1 MKRTFK
7 HIAIFSFILVLGV
20 LLLTGCVPQS
30 TTDDNTN
37 KCAHVEVVD
46 EAVAPTC
53 TTSGRTKGSHC
64 SLCGEILV
72 AQQVKAAYGHKEV
85 DDLGYAPTCT
95 TDGLTDGKHCTVCS
109 EVFIE
114 SNVIPALG
122 HTKVTDHGYA
132 ATCTADGLT
141 DGSHCSVCN
150 TVFVAQTVIPAAHTY
165 GEWVVTDPTED
176 ADGLKT
182 RECSYCGDVESEI
195 IESLTHDHS
204 KWAVTTL
211 SAVAPT
217 CTETGLTEGQ
227 QCSKCLEIL
236 VAQTVVPA
244 TGHTYTHTAVAPTC
258 TADGYTV
265 HACACGD
272 SYTDAPVDA
281 LGHVEVILSAVN
293 PTCLKDGKTEGKQ
306 CSRCKEIYVA
316 QETVPATGHT
326 EIDVP
331 ATAPTCT
338 AAGRTAGKKCTV
350 CGISTQQSVPKLGHN
365 DVTVPLKDPT
375 CTEIGWYEYTA
386 CTRCNRTTGYYE
398 RAALGHNEVNTPT
411 VQPTCTSNGTVG
423 GKHCSRCNTVL
434 VQPDLL
440 DSLGGHTYALGLMP
454 STSGIYAPVCTKC
467 SELKPMSVITYAD
480 YGAVGDGKTDDSE
493 AIRKAHNAAN
503 YLRLPVE
510 GSAGATYYIGAITK
524 TITIKTDTDWKG
536 AKFIF
541 DDSTIR
547 WDNATLRSVHVFT
560 VEHDDKY
567 LYYDVAVPEA
577 LKKNGLKAGQANIGM
592 TFDGPCMLLIENSNE
607 KIFKRYGVNQDNG
620 DNKQEVIYVDAN
632 GNVIGTPIQYDYS
645 TITSIKMYS
654 VDDTPITV
662 GNASIVTIVPNPKA
676 QDPNYENNYCFFNR
690 GILVRR
696 SNTTLYNIIH
706 TIEGEDMSVIIDR
719 DGDGKTGDAKNADGL
734 PEKWTDDKSYGV
746 PYSGFFVFE
755 YSYNVKLDTCQ
766 VQGHQA
772 YNFYQSGG
780 RNEMGSYDISAKYC
794 IGLQFLS
801 VAQREN
807 YGEYASDTVITNRFM
822 YHGIM
827 GSYYCRNIVMDN
839 CYLDRFDSHKGMHSA
854 TITNSTLGFG
864 ILVIGGGELYIENVY
879 RVSEGTFILLRED
892 YNSIFDGN
900 ITIKDCRMGPTVT
913 SIITGSWRSY
923 ETGLPNYMVR
933 SLTIDGLV
941 VETTGGYGSFSTYK
955 IYLFNIGGASKTSTS
970 DSLNPVIL
978 PTSVTY
984 ANVTTSK
991 VSGSGYG
998 KLQVNASKNSGD
1010 AFSTVTVTQ
1019 K

>member
-1 MKRTFK
+1 M
-7 HIAIFSFILVLGV
+7 IFGV
-20 LLLTGCVPQS
+20 LALVGCEIVTPS
-30 TTDDNTN
+30 SDVTP
-37 KCAHVEVVD
+37 KCAHVVVVD
-46 EAVAPTC
+46 EAVTPTC
-53 TTSGRTKGSHC
+53 TTSGLTQGSHC
-64 SLCGEILV
+64 SLCGQVLT
-72 AQQVKAAYGHKEV
+72 AQQVKAAYGHKMT

-95 TDGLTDGKHCTVCS
+95 KAGLSDGSHCSICG
-109 EVFIE
+109 EV
-114 SNVIPALG
+114 NVVQVIIPALG
-122 HTKVTDHGYA
+122 HTKVTDRGYA

-141 DGSHCSVCN
+141 DGSHCSECN
-150 TVFVAQTVIPAAHTY
+150 TVFVEQTVIPAAHTW
-165 GEWVVTDPTED
+165 GEWEVTEPTED
-176 ADGLKT
+176 TDGLKV
-182 RECSYCGDVESEI
+182 RECSSCGDVDSEI
-195 IESLTHDHS
+195 IEALVHDHS
-204 KWAVTTL
+204 KWALTTL
-211 SAVAPT
+211 EAKAPT
-217 CTETGLTEGQ
+217 CTETGLTEGK

-236 VAQTVVPA
+236 VPQQTVPA
-244 TGHTYTHTAVAPTC
+244 TGHSYATSTVAPTC
-258 TADGYTV
+258 TDKGYTA
-265 HACACGD
+265 HTCQCGD
-272 SYTDAPVDA
+272 TYNDNFQDE
-281 LGHVEVILSAVN
+281 LGHVEVVLSAVN
-293 PTCLKDGKTEGKQ
+293 PTCLKDGKTEGKK
-306 CSRCKEIYVA
+306 CSRCNTVYVV
-316 QETVPATGHT
+316 QDTVPALGHT
-326 EIDVP
+326 MEYQPAID
-331 ATAPTCT
+331 PTCT
-338 AAGRTAGKKCTV
+338 TAGRTEGEKCKV
-350 CGISTQQSVPKLGHN
+350 CGINTQQLVSMLGHSE
-365 DVTVPLKDPT
+365 VTVSAKAPT
-375 CTEIGWYEYTA
+375 CTEIGWYEYTV
-386 CTRCNRTTGYYE
+386 CTRCDRKTGYYE
-398 RAALGHNEVNTPT
+398 RAALGHLEAAIPNR
-411 VQPTCTSNGTVG
+411 QPTCTEEGTVG
-423 GKHCSRCNTVL
+423 GKRCTRCNIIT
-434 VQPDLL
+434 VQPDIL
-440 DSLGGHTYALGLMP
+440 DSLGGHKYALGLVP
-454 STSGIYAPVCTKC
+454 GASGIYAPVCSVCGSVK
-467 SELKPMSVITYAD
+467 EMSVITYAD
-480 YGAVGDGKTDDSE
+480 YGATGDGKTDDSE
-493 AIRKAHNAAN
+493 AIRRAHAAAN
-503 YLRLPVE
+503 YFGLPVE
-510 GSAGATYYIGAITK
+510 GSAGATYYIGAISK
-524 TITIKTDTDWKG
+524 TITVKTNTDWKG

-547 WDNATLRSVHVFT
+547 WDNSTLRSVHVFT

-577 LKKNGLKAGQANIGM
+577 LKKNGLKAGQTNIGM

-662 GNASIVTIVPNPKA
+662 GNASIVTIVPNPRA

-719 DGDGKTGDAKNADGL
+719 DGDGNTGDSKNADGL

-801 VAQREN
+801 VTQREN
-807 YGEYASDTVITNRFM
+807 YGEYASETVITNRFM
-822 YHGIM
+822 YHGVM
-827 GSYYCRNIVMDN
+827 GSYYCRNIVMDH

-933 SLTIDGLV
+933 SLTIDGLE
-941 VETTGGYGSFSTYK
+941 VETTASKLTYD

-970 DSLNPVIL
+970 DAVNPVIL
-978 PTSVTY
+978 PTSVSY
-984 ANVTTSK
+984 ANVTRVK
-991 VSGSGYG
+991 LSGYG
-998 KLQVNASKNSGD
+998 SSIKVNTSKNSGD